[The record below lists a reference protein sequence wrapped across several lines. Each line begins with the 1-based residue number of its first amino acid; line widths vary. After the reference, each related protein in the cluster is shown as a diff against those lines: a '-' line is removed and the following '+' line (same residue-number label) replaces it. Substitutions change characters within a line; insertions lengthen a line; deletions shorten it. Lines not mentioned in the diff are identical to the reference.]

1 VHFCADFCTALA
13 KKKAET
19 NTHGQPKNIKKK
31 GVGNRHTTLGF
42 GFFFIR
48 YNCHSSKKWLNSK
61 EKHLKIAPRNGR
73 RLNGNQGAGEG
84 GLLGGTSA
92 QYKLTR
98 VFHLNV
104 FAPVPFAFCCLQ

>member
-1 VHFCADFCTALA
+1 MNFRAFLCRFLYSFVQKKSRDKHTWAA
-13 KKKAET
+13 KKY
-19 NTHGQPKNIKKK
+19 KKK

-73 RLNGNQGAGEG
+73 RLNGNQGGGGIAGRYV
-84 GLLGGTSA
+84 SA
-92 QYKLTR
+92 I
-98 VFHLNV
+98 
-104 FAPVPFAFCCLQ
+104 